1 MTTEE
6 EFGSHEMNAACQ
18 QDADRRDRQMNRQI
32 QILEPPNRARPSST
46 TDKDKQAEDA
56 INESVPSTRT
66 TPPPIEKQVPLPRPL
81 APFKPTW
88 ELEQKE
94 NTRKTNQELQQ
105 PTEPASHFCPKPVH
119 QTNNRLE
126 KQGDPSWKTQEKE
139 MRDLVA
145 KKRPPPTKHPT
156 WADCIYS
163 YYRSFI
169 KNYGRIVR
177 PLTQLLR
184 TGAWHLF
191 ENREPDALAKAKAA
205 ELSDVVRV
213 YYNSM
218 LPTKLNTNASYGV
231 LAGVLSKLQPDSH
244 ARIRDGLRDS

>member
-1 MTTEE
+1 MLGAISTSFTMEDL
-6 EFGSHEMNAACQ
+6 MNQ
-18 QDADRRDRQMNRQI
+18 QI
-32 QILEPPNRARPSST
+32 QILKHPNRRQRARPPST
-46 TDKDKQAEDA
+46 TDKDKEADDA

-66 TPPPIEKQVPLPRPL
+66 TPPPIEKQVPSPRPL
-81 APFKPTW
+81 APFRPTW

-94 NTRKTNQELQQ
+94 NTRKMNQELQQ

-119 QTNNRLE
+119 RIDDRLE
-126 KQGDPSWKTQEKE
+126 QQGDPSWKTQEKE
-139 MRDLVA
+139 LRDLVA

-184 TGAWHLF
+184 TGA
-191 ENREPDALAKAKAA
+191 
-205 ELSDVVRV
+205 
-213 YYNSM
+213 
-218 LPTKLNTNASYGV
+218 
-231 LAGVLSKLQPDSH
+231 
-244 ARIRDGLRDS
+244 